1 MLSTNWI
8 IFSIYGKWQKH
19 NDATDLLVIFR
30 YLHIDWFGEKN
41 IGRHCTES
49 CPWWSLKIQTLR
61 NCSPVKLEAGMGWV
75 ASIILESLFFTSL
88 FNTSCINF
96 TIGDHTQHRP
106 IYPISPKAGLTS
118 SLKTILVSADTCKCT
133 PGLASNLLLLRFQ
146 QWFMVCRKRIA
157 SSTQIH
163 TENLR
168 IKHVFVTIFCIC
180 SFLI

>member
-1 MLSTNWI
+1 MLSTKWI
-8 IFSIYGKWQKH
+8 IFSIYGKCQKH
-19 NDATDLLVIFR
+19 NGATDWLVIFR

-41 IGRHCTES
+41 IGRHCTAAPDDLWKIRHS
-49 CPWWSLKIQTLR
+49 GIVLLLSSKLGWDGLLPSSWSGLI
-61 NCSPVKLEAGMGWV
+61 S
-75 ASIILESLFFTSL
+75 TSL

-96 TIGDHTQHRP
+96 TMGDHTRHRP
-106 IYPISPKAGLTS
+106 TYPISPRAGSTS
-118 SLKTILVSADTCKCT
+118 PLKTILVSADTCKCT

-146 QWFMVCRKRIA
+146 QWFMVCKKRIA